1 MAFVY
6 KNHLSKFWIAAFR
19 DITGKRRNR
28 STKLLGNEKTKR
40 QAEKIAM
47 EYESA
52 ATRNRTSLQVRRTI
66 ADLHKELTGNELLS
80 VTLAAHVETWI
91 ASKRTSVADST
102 MDFYEGTLKRFL
114 DYHETGNAVDLSDIT
129 RADIEQFRDELAA
142 KLSPKT
148 VNHNVKVLRMLFR
161 DARERSLLLDDPTEF
176 VKTVK
181 AKSAVERRPFTVEEI
196 RKVIE
201 HCDDEWRSIVLF
213 GLYTGQR
220 LGDIAKL
227 TWESIDLKKKELRL
241 TTAKTGRFLSVPL
254 HQDLV
259 SLLEALPAPISK
271 AMPIHANAASYKR
284 TSNLSNHFAAILVAA
299 GFRDKAAPK
308 TQGTGQSATRTLNQL
323 SFHSLRRT
331 ATTLLHEA
339 GVPQSVAMAL
349 IGHDSKD
356 IHKTYVNVGEVAMR
370 DASSKLPSVVV

>member
-201 HCDDEWRSIVLF
+201 HCDDEWVHRSIWTLHWPKVGRHRQTDL
-213 GLYTGQR
+213 GINRLEKERAAVDDGQN
-220 LGDIAKL
+220 G
-227 TWESIDLKKKELRL
+227 
-241 TTAKTGRFLSVPL
+241 
-254 HQDLV
+254 Q
-259 SLLEALPAPISK
+259 ISQR
-271 AMPIHANAASYKR
+271 PSSSGSCVAS
-284 TSNLSNHFAAILVAA
+284 
-299 GFRDKAAPK
+299 
-308 TQGTGQSATRTLNQL
+308 
-323 SFHSLRRT
+323 
-331 ATTLLHEA
+331 
-339 GVPQSVAMAL
+339 
-349 IGHDSKD
+349 
-356 IHKTYVNVGEVAMR
+356 
-370 DASSKLPSVVV
+370 